1 VDAIEMDTGPTP
13 ELLDC
18 WICGESPCVEGTD
31 LCGECWAVV
40 EDQEA

>member
-1 VDAIEMDTGPTP
+1 MSDIERATDTAD
-13 ELLDC
+13 LLVKC
-18 WICGESPCVEGTD
+18 WLCGADSCVEDTD